1 MSLSAAV
8 VERQRDVD
16 ALEAEVAVVAAR
28 LNQDHADLVALTARA
43 LEHERWSGDG
53 IRSPEHW
60 LVLHAGLSPSRA
72 GDVVRLARRSPD
84 LPTTVSAM
92 GAGQLSV
99 DQAAVVARYAPSSH
113 EASIGELAPMTTVP
127 QLRRALS
134 RYQFAE
140 PTSTDAAA
148 TNAANA
154 SGRDESEVPGTY
166 AFAAKAPQLSMSYGD
181 GRFLLR
187 YSAPADVGALVEQAV
202 REAKD
207 ALFTAGQTDA
217 SYADGLAEVASR
229 SLNSVQS
236 SGSKGRSGRLARYR
250 VYVHLSTDGAWV
262 GGRGAIPASLA
273 AKFTCD
279 GIIQPV
285 WEVGGVPVS
294 VGRRQRI
301 APDRARRLLQD
312 RDRGCVFPG
321 CTATRFLEVHHLDH
335 WKDGGATDL
344 DRQVCLCPHHHDAHH
359 RGDYTITGHP
369 GHPGHPER
377 LDGLEGAGPDGSR
390 GGWGLVFTT
399 ARGLRIGGPP
409 AVPADRAE
417 ADREPRTSVA
427 EPYRGPTG
435 ERLQGRWL
443 DLPPNRPALTVVPDS
458 QPESLPDPD
467 PMSDPD
473 LVSDPDLEPDPDPNA
488 GASPRSGPAPPGE
501 AWPGW
506 SAFDDWDDFDL

>member
-1 MSLSAAV
+1 
-8 VERQRDVD
+8 
-16 ALEAEVAVVAAR
+16 
-28 LNQDHADLVALTARA
+28 
-43 LEHERWSGDG
+43 
-53 IRSPEHW
+53 
-60 LVLHAGLSPSRA
+60 
-72 GDVVRLARRSPD
+72 
-84 LPTTVSAM
+84 
-92 GAGQLSV
+92 
-99 DQAAVVARYAPSSH
+99 
-113 EASIGELAPMTTVP
+113 MTTVP

-134 RYQFAE
+134 RYQFADQFAE
-140 PTSTDAAA
+140 PTSADAAA
-148 TNAANA
+148 TNATNA
-154 SGRDESEVPGTY
+154 SGRDEAEVPGTEAY
-166 AFAAKAPQLSMSYGD
+166 AATAPQLSMSYGD

-187 YSAPADVGALVEQAV
+187 YSAPAEVGALVEQAV
-202 REAKD
+202 REAKE
-207 ALFTAGQTDA
+207 ALFTAGNPDA
-217 SYADGLAEVASR
+217 CYADGLAEVASR
-229 SLNSVQS
+229 SLTAVEATGS
-236 SGSKGRSGRLARYR
+236 SGSKGRLARYR

-273 AKFTCD
+273 AKFGCD

-359 RGDYTITGHP
+359 RGDHTITGHP
-369 GHPGHPER
+369 SHPSHPDR
-377 LDGLEGAGPDGSR
+377 LDRLDGAGPDGSR
-390 GGWGLVFTT
+390 GGSGLVFTT
-399 ARGLRIGGPP
+399 ARGLRIGDPP
-409 AVPADRAE
+409 AVPPNRAE

-458 QPESLPDPD
+458 QPESVPDPD
-467 PMSDPD
+467 P
-473 LVSDPDLEPDPDPNA
+473 VSDPDPNA
-488 GASPRSGPAPPGE
+488 GACPRGGPAPPGE

-506 SAFDDWDDFDL
+506 SVFGDLEDFDL